1 MKKNNYTK
9 MIFSGLFILSLSF
22 ATVYGDVFTFGPGGK
37 GKPWASELF
46 GGAKLWKE
54 PAVVNGVKS
63 EIGLL
68 LLKQH
73 IDECYQILKNKFPD
87 ARFRF
92 NRESMLVKIKRE
104 KGVLERVY
112 FVNVGGNYPVLQFS
126 IEIPADLTKDPVW
139 PKELP
144 KPNEASPVTVIELTK
159 RDVVYGAFTSSSTA
173 EQVIREMDSSM
184 LSNGWKSMGKGVYM
198 KDNPQVMILLSATDD
213 KKGKTHGFVLKRELS
228 GN

>member
-1 MKKNNYTK
+1 MKKFNYKK
-9 MIFSGLFILSLSF
+9 MLFSGLLILSLF
-22 ATVYGDVFTFGPGGK
+22 LTPVYGDVFTFGPGGK
-37 GKPWASELF
+37 GKPWAAELF

-68 LLKQH
+68 LLKQR
-73 IDECYQILKNKFPD
+73 INECYQILKNKFPD

-92 NRESMLVKIKRE
+92 NRESMLVEIKRQN
-104 KGVLERVY
+104 GVLERVY

-126 IEIPADLTKDPVW
+126 IEIPADLTKNPVW
-139 PKELP
+139 PEELP

-159 RDVVYGAFTSSSTA
+159 RDVLYGAFISSLPA
-173 EQVIREMDSSM
+173 EQVLREMDSAM
-184 LSNGWKSMGKGVYM
+184 LSNGWKSLGRGVYM
-198 KDNPQVMILLSATDD
+198 KDNPQVMILITATDGE
-213 KKGKTHGFVLKRELS
+213 KGKTHGFVLKRKLS